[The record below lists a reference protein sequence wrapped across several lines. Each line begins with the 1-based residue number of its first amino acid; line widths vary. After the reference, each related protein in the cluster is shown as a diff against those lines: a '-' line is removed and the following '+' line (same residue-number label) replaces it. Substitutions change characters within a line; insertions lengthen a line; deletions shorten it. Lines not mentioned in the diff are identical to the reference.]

1 MRGRITKL
9 FSCRSMMQTKLK
21 AIEVALENEIQER
34 NFYLQHGRMTKN
46 PVGKQMFQRIA
57 EDENEHYERLQKIHL
72 ELSSRGTWPE
82 TVSAS
87 IQGTNVMDVLLT
99 MKKTFNTIPPSDRD
113 DIEAV
118 RIAIDFEIKGYTFYA
133 GLANSADT
141 DSEKNFFNMLASM
154 EREHS
159 QSLKETLLYFEDPA
173 IWFAER
179 EKPAIE
185 G

>member
-1 MRGRITKL
+1 MA
-9 FSCRSMMQTKLK
+9 QTTLK

-34 NFYLQHGRMTKN
+34 NFYLKHGRMTKN
-46 PVGKQMFQRIA
+46 PVGKEMFQRIA
-57 EDENEHYERLQKIHL
+57 EDENEHYERLQKIHR
-72 ELSSRGTWPE
+72 ELSSNGTWPE

-87 IQGTNVMDVLLT
+87 IQGTNVMGILHT
-99 MKKTFNTIPPSDRD
+99 MKKTFSAIPPSDRD

-118 RIAIDFEIKGYTFYA
+118 RIAIDFEIKGYTFYSS
-133 GLANSADT
+133 LAYNAAT
-141 DSEKNFFNMLASM
+141 DGEKNFFRMLASM

-159 QSLKETLLYFEDPA
+159 QSLKETLQYFEDPA